1 MIVTVTFN
9 PAIDKTAL
17 VDTLVVGGLNRLRD
31 VRQDAGGKGVNV
43 SKTLLALGSNSFATG
58 FLAGSS
64 GRVIEDSLDHLGIE
78 NEFVWVEGNTRT
90 NLKVLNAKMELTEL
104 NEPGPYVEMEDV
116 QALVEL
122 IKKKADL
129 SSYVVLSGNVS
140 PGVKN
145 TIYKEMIASL
155 KESGI
160 RVLLDADG
168 ELFKEGIQAKP
179 YAIKPNRFELAQYF
193 GVREPESLEDTVL
206 LGEKLLNDQ
215 TRLVVI
221 SMGGEGAL
229 FLSEEAFL
237 YCPVLPIDLK
247 SSVGAGDAMVAAM
260 ALGLENKLSLE
271 ELAILCMATSAG
283 ACTTEGT
290 QPARLEVIEDLKD
303 LVQIERMRG

>member
-271 ELAILCMATSAG
+271 ELAILCMATSVG

>member
-1 MIVTVTFN
+1 M
-9 PAIDKTAL
+9 
-17 VDTLVVGGLNRLRD
+17 
-31 VRQDAGGKGVNV
+31 
-43 SKTLLALGSNSFATG
+43 
-58 FLAGSS
+58 
-64 GRVIEDSLDHLGIE
+64 
-78 NEFVWVEGNTRT
+78 
-90 NLKVLNAKMELTEL
+90 
-104 NEPGPYVEMEDV
+104 
-116 QALVEL
+116 
-122 IKKKADL
+122 
-129 SSYVVLSGNVS
+129 
-140 PGVKN
+140 
-145 TIYKEMIASL
+145 
-155 KESGI
+155 
-160 RVLLDADG
+160 
-168 ELFKEGIQAKP
+168 
-179 YAIKPNRFELAQYF
+179 
-193 GVREPESLEDTVL
+193 REPESLEDTVL

-271 ELAILCMATSAG
+271 ELAILCMATSVG

>member
-1 MIVTVTFN
+1 
-9 PAIDKTAL
+9 
-17 VDTLVVGGLNRLRD
+17 
-31 VRQDAGGKGVNV
+31 
-43 SKTLLALGSNSFATG
+43 
-58 FLAGSS
+58 
-64 GRVIEDSLDHLGIE
+64 
-78 NEFVWVEGNTRT
+78 
-90 NLKVLNAKMELTEL
+90 
-104 NEPGPYVEMEDV
+104 
-116 QALVEL
+116 
-122 IKKKADL
+122 
-129 SSYVVLSGNVS
+129 
-140 PGVKN
+140 
-145 TIYKEMIASL
+145 IYKEMIASL
-155 KESGI
+155 RESGI

-193 GVREPESLEDTVL
+193 GVREPESLEDTVM

>member
-122 IKKKADL
+122 IKKKADP

-140 PGVKN
+140 PGVEN